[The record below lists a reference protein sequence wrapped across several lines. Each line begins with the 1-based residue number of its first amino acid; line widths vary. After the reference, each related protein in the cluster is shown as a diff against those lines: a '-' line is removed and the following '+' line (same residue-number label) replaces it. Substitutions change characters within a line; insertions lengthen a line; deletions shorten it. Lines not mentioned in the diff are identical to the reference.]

1 MAIKVYLKKGNLN
14 YKERKYISA
23 LQKTLESKGIDGKK
37 FNPATNFG
45 ELEQLYNEY
54 CIDDVAFEEVKNEK
68 GTSNA
73 EGTDNGG
80 DASIY
85 DQHKEFVK
93 DGLKSVEPVE
103 EFGDNAFIDPFNS
116 AEPIVREYVK
126 DNGFQDPSQEK
137 QQTKTSF
144 DEPTSWGD
152 SFQLPNGEEKG
163 GSGNGGGNGGGNSGG
178 DKRTLGGGNNNNKGK
193 DKNAKS
199 EPLNPALDGIS
210 DAKKRKST
218 KKMAKAIVFGVCKLA
233 EYGCVWWVTK
243 DITEDKL
250 IEYEINDTMD
260 LQVLLT
266 LDENQQITVRNWF
279 SLQVKTANEILKI
292 SEEDKNDLADSLYEV
307 MLEKGIAPTPMQ
319 ELIINAVSTIVIGLG
334 VKAFA
339 MQQQVNSVLGQ
350 LMLMRKEQ
358 KEGQERERETK
369 DEFDRQEKEEEK
381 HYEETMK
388 KAEKVSINED
398 DGIEYV
404 ETEEVNTLTRIE

>member
-1 MAIKVYLKKGNLN
+1 
-14 YKERKYISA
+14 
-23 LQKTLESKGIDGKK
+23 
-37 FNPATNFG
+37 
-45 ELEQLYNEY
+45 
-54 CIDDVAFEEVKNEK
+54 
-68 GTSNA
+68 
-73 EGTDNGG
+73 
-80 DASIY
+80 
-85 DQHKEFVK
+85 
-93 DGLKSVEPVE
+93 
-103 EFGDNAFIDPFNS
+103 
-116 AEPIVREYVK
+116 
-126 DNGFQDPSQEK
+126 
-137 QQTKTSF
+137 
-144 DEPTSWGD
+144 
-152 SFQLPNGEEKG
+152 
-163 GSGNGGGNGGGNSGG
+163 
-178 DKRTLGGGNNNNKGK
+178 
-193 DKNAKS
+193 
-199 EPLNPALDGIS
+199 
-210 DAKKRKST
+210 
-218 KKMAKAIVFGVCKLA
+218 MAKAIVFGVCKLA

-358 KEGQERERETK
+358 KEGQARERETK

-388 KAEKVSINED
+388 KAETVTEINED